1 MKKTIISFITGVI
14 ITTSFF
20 VFMGATDAKN
30 DSLHTLLLKIE
41 AYLENENEA
50 ENDFGRYQL
59 QSFSIDRTHWHY
71 LLDTATGE
79 LYRLEPSR
87 TPENGKWSLM
97 SAANFEK
104 TLGEKNE

>member
-1 MKKTIISFITGVI
+1 MKKTIISFITGVM

-20 VFMGATDAKN
+20 VFIGASEAKN
-30 DSLHTLLLKIE
+30 DSLHSLLLKIE
-41 AYLENENEA
+41 EYLENEIGKK
-50 ENDFGRYQL
+50 DDTGRYQL

-104 TLGEKNE
+104 P

>member
-1 MKKTIISFITGVI
+1 MKKSIISFIIGVI
-14 ITTSFF
+14 ITASFF
-20 VFMGATDAKN
+20 VFVGASEAKD
-30 DSLHTLLLKIE
+30 DSLRSLLLKIE
-41 AYLENENEA
+41 EYMENEMGK
-50 ENDFGRYQL
+50 NDGSGRYQL

-87 TPENGKWSLM
+87 TPENGKWTLL

-104 TLGEKNE
+104 P

>member
-1 MKKTIISFITGVI
+1 MKKTIISFITGVM

-20 VFMGATDAKN
+20 VFMGASEAKN
-30 DSLHTLLLKIE
+30 DSLHSLLLKIE
-41 AYLENENEA
+41 EYLENEIGKK
-50 ENDFGRYQL
+50 DDTGRYQL

-79 LYRLEPSR
+79 LFRLEPSR

-104 TLGEKNE
+104 P

>member
-1 MKKTIISFITGVI
+1 MKKTIISFITGVM

-20 VFMGATDAKN
+20 VFMGASEAKN
-30 DSLHTLLLKIE
+30 DSLHSLLLKIE
-41 AYLENENEA
+41 EYLENEIGKK
-50 ENDFGRYQL
+50 DDTGRYQL

-104 TLGEKNE
+104 P

>member
-1 MKKTIISFITGVI
+1 MKKTIISFITGVM

-20 VFMGATDAKN
+20 VFLGASEAKN
-30 DSLHTLLLKIE
+30 DSLHSLLLKIE
-41 AYLENENEA
+41 EYLENEIGKK
-50 ENDFGRYQL
+50 DGSGRYQL

-104 TLGEKNE
+104 P

>member
-1 MKKTIISFITGVI
+1 MKKTIISFITGVM

-20 VFMGATDAKN
+20 VFIGASEAKN
-30 DSLHTLLLKIE
+30 DSLHSLLLKIE
-41 AYLENENEA
+41 EYLENEIGKK
-50 ENDFGRYQL
+50 DDTGRYQL

-79 LYRLEPSR
+79 LFRLEPSR

-104 TLGEKNE
+104 P